1 MSIKKLRFLE
11 FIVIGFFMGMIE
23 DILAVVLTT
32 DSSLS
37 FNMLGIIFLIAL
49 PFAFV
54 SEYVVDH
61 PRFWQ
66 IFFKEHE
73 N

>member
-11 FIVIGFFMGMIE
+11 FIVIGLFMGMIE